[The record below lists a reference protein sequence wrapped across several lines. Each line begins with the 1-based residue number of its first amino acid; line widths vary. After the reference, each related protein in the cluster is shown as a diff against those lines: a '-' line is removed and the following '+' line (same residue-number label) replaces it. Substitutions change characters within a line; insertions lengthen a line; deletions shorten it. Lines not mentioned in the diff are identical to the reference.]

1 VTLQGSQGKLDKEEE
16 MKYRMSQGRP
26 HLFTDMRIVND
37 EGNEMPRDGKAT
49 GELQVRGPHVV
60 KAYFRVR
67 FPTWG
72 SLCVCTNLTSI
83 RALFIS
89 EPAQHNKLLHFESGD
104 FAPERTQH
112 HLYIA
117 VVCLLLLDCRY
128 LILVYLMLGVNA
140 CCPSRTSAFPLTDSY
155 MYPVCCL

>member
-49 GELQVRGPHVV
+49 GELEVRGPHVV

-72 SLCVCTNLTSI
+72 AVCVCLYLTSMC
-83 RALFIS
+83 ALFVS
-89 EPAQHNKLLHFESGD
+89 EPAHPNKFLHLESGD
-104 FAPERTQH
+104 VTPEDMQH
-112 HLYIA
+112 
-117 VVCLLLLDCRY
+117 
-128 LILVYLMLGVNA
+128 
-140 CCPSRTSAFPLTDSY
+140 S
-155 MYPVCCL
+155 